1 MLSRSM
7 SATCGARLGVI
18 ICSQCA
24 ASATGCCHDRGAHHM
39 KRFWTMSLRTHLMII
54 GLAGVGIALIMGGL
68 AFFSALTY
76 SVNRTL
82 DNEALASAEEV
93 AEMVNENRLPSPVPV
108 PGAQVVQVVDAQQR
122 VIGGSVTADRLTPL
136 LRPNELATALAGEA
150 VVVDRVGIGAAEPLR
165 VRAIPAGPADAPVSV
180 IIGLPFGDVLATRT
194 ALRNALLITFP
205 LLLATLAAIAWRV
218 IGWTLRPV
226 EQLRAGAEQISR
238 TGRIR
243 GSGRGERLPVPPAAD
258 EIRALAVTLN
268 EMLDRLAD
276 AQETQRSFVA
286 DAAHEL
292 RSPLA
297 SIQAQLEVAQRLGE
311 GGTLPADLM
320 MDIKRLSGL
329 VEDLLLLAR
338 ADADTR
344 PPARLSPVDAGD
356 LVSEVVKAYSD
367 ARVLVGVV
375 VSQRVMI
382 MVDDEELR
390 RAVGNLIDN
399 AVRHARARV
408 EVAIFLDKDQAVISV
423 SDDGPGI
430 APEDRERVFER
441 FTRLDDARGR
451 NSGGAGL
458 GLAIVRE
465 LIIRAGGTIT
475 LTDVQAP
482 WNTRAEI
489 RVPAARSQQSR
500 TDLVTK

>member
-1 MLSRSM
+1 
-7 SATCGARLGVI
+7 V
-18 ICSQCA
+18 
-24 ASATGCCHDRGAHHM
+24 
-39 KRFWTMSLRTHLMII
+39 KRFWSLSLRVRLMII
-54 GLAGVGIALIMGGL
+54 GLAGVGTALIMGGL
-68 AFFSALTY
+68 AFFGALTY
-76 SVNRTL
+76 SVDRTL
-82 DNEALASAEEV
+82 DNETLATEQEV
-93 AEMVNENRLPSPVPV
+93 AAMVNENRLPSPIPV
-108 PGAQVVQVVDAQQR
+108 SGAQVVQVVDAQQR
-122 VIGGSVTADRLTPL
+122 VIGGSLTADRLTPL
-136 LRPNELATALAGEA
+136 LRPNELARALGGEA
-150 VVVDRVGIGAAEPLR
+150 VVVDGVRLGITGPLR
-165 VRAIPAGPADAPVSV
+165 VRAIQTGPAAAPVS
-180 IIGLPFGDVLATRT
+180 IIVGLPFGDVLATRT

-205 LLLATLAAIAWRV
+205 LLLGALALIAWRV

-226 EQLRAGAEQISR
+226 EQLRAVAEKISR
-238 TGRIR
+238 TRRI
-243 GSGRGERLPVPPAAD
+243 SGPPRSERLPVPPAAD

-268 EMLDRLAD
+268 EMLDRLAE
-276 AQETQRSFVA
+276 AQERQRSFVT

-320 MDIKRLSGL
+320 VDVKRLAGL

-344 PPARLSPVDAGD
+344 PPARLSPIDAGG
-356 LVSEVVKAYSD
+356 LVTEVTKAYSD
-367 ARVLVGVV
+367 ARVPITVAASEQL
-375 VSQRVMI
+375 MI
-382 MVDDEELR
+382 MVDADELR

-408 EVAIFLDKDQAVISV
+408 DISAFVDQDQAVISV

-441 FTRLDDARGR
+441 FTSLDDARGR

-465 LIIRAGGTIT
+465 FITRAGGSVQLTASQPPWSLRAELRLPLAETSTIT
-475 LTDVQAP
+475 M
-482 WNTRAEI
+482 
-489 RVPAARSQQSR
+489 
-500 TDLVTK
+500 

>member
-1 MLSRSM
+1 
-7 SATCGARLGVI
+7 V
-18 ICSQCA
+18 
-24 ASATGCCHDRGAHHM
+24 
-39 KRFWTMSLRTHLMII
+39 KRFWTMSLRARLMII

-68 AFFSALTY
+68 AFFGALTY

-82 DNEALASAEEV
+82 DNEALASGQEV
-93 AEMVNENRLPSPVPV
+93 AAMFNENRLPSPIPV
-108 PGAQVVQVVDAQQR
+108 SGAQVLQVVDAQQR

-136 LRPNELATALAGEA
+136 LRPNELAMALGGDA
-150 VVVDRVGIGAAEPLR
+150 VVLHGVRVGTSEPLR
-165 VRAIPAGPADAPVSV
+165 VRAIPAGSADAAVSV

-205 LLLATLAAIAWRV
+205 LLLAALAAIAWRV

-243 GSGRGERLPVPPAAD
+243 GSTRGERLPVPTAAD

-276 AQETQRSFVA
+276 AQERQRSFVA

-297 SIQAQLEVAQRLGE
+297 NIQAQLEVAERLGE

-320 MDIKRLSGL
+320 ADVKRLSGL

-338 ADADTR
+338 VDADTR
-344 PPARLSPVDAGD
+344 PPAQLSAI
-356 LVSEVVKAYSD
+356 D
-367 ARVLVGVV
+367 ARELVAEVTGAYATA
-375 VSQRVMI
+375 RVPVTLVANQPIMI
-382 MVDDEELR
+382 MVDPEELR
-390 RAVGNLIDN
+390 RAVGNLVDN
-399 AVRHARARV
+399 AVRHARTRV
-408 EVAIFLDKDQAVISV
+408 EVAARVDQDQAVISV
-423 SDDGPGI
+423 SDEGPGI
-430 APEDRERVFER
+430 PPEDRERVFER

-458 GLAIVRE
+458 GLSIVRE
-465 LIIRAGGTIT
+465 LTTRAGGSVA
-475 LTDVQAP
+475 LAAAEAP
-482 WNTRAEI
+482 WNTRVELRIPLASI
-489 RVPAARSQQSR
+489 PKI
-500 TDLVTK
+500 TK

>member
-1 MLSRSM
+1 
-7 SATCGARLGVI
+7 
-18 ICSQCA
+18 
-24 ASATGCCHDRGAHHM
+24 
-39 KRFWTMSLRTHLMII
+39 MII

-68 AFFSALTY
+68 AFFGALTY
-76 SVNRTL
+76 TVNRTL
-82 DNEALASAEEV
+82 DNEALGSAQEV
-93 AEMVNENRLPSPVPV
+93 AALVNENRLPNPIPVS
-108 PGAQVVQVVDAQQR
+108 GAQVVQVVDAQQR

-136 LRPNELATALAGEA
+136 LRGDELATALTGEA
-150 VVVDRVGIGAAEPLR
+150 VVVAGVRVGASGPLR
-165 VRAIPAGPADAPVSV
+165 VQAIQAGPPGAQVSV
-180 IIGLPFGDVLATRT
+180 IVGLPFGDMLATRT

-205 LLLATLAAIAWRV
+205 LLLGALGAIAWRV

-226 EQLRAGAEQISR
+226 EQLRAGAEEISR

-243 GSGRGERLPVPPAAD
+243 GPARSERLPVPSAAD

-276 AQETQRSFVA
+276 AQERQRSFVA

-297 SIQAQLEVAQRLGE
+297 SIQAQLEVAGRLGE
-311 GGTLPADLM
+311 GGTLPSDLM
-320 MDIKRLSGL
+320 TDVKRLSGL
-329 VEDLLLLAR
+329 VDDLLLLAR

-344 PPARLSPVDAGD
+344 PPARLTAVDARD
-356 LVSEVVKAYSD
+356 LVAEVAAAYPD
-367 ARVLVGVV
+367 ARVPVRLVANDEP
-375 VSQRVMI
+375 VMI
-382 MVDDEELR
+382 KVDIGELH
-390 RAVGNLIDN
+390 RAVGNLVDN
-399 AVRHARARV
+399 AVRHARTQV
-408 EVAIFLDKDQAVISV
+408 EVATRVDQMRAVISV

-465 LIIRAGGTIT
+465 LVIRAGGTVELTGIETSDGSSTTIT
-475 LTDVQAP
+475 Y
-482 WNTRAEI
+482 
-489 RVPAARSQQSR
+489 RSCY
-500 TDLVTK
+500 